1 LGLTSF
7 FILLTLSI
15 GLVFVNLPLT
25 VKAQHNALSHDGI
38 GDSEQEIKEGQLS
51 EHNGQV
57 VSGETSILSGN
68 NLACQDQENSE
79 TVLGLCPDRKILPN
93 TGVSTLTIK
102 TVLRANCDPDPRPF
116 NNCPHPDGRVII
128 QLDGKPYFQYDPRTN
143 MREGTTERTFPIP
156 VGTPYGIQAQGVNGG
171 DFFSY
176 ELGNIQGDC
185 SGRDRC
191 NAVMGPNGA
200 NVIVNFHYRAE

>member
-1 LGLTSF
+1 MV
-7 FILLTLSI
+7 ITLSI
-15 GLVFVNLPLT
+15 GLVSVNLPLT
-25 VKAQHNALSHDGI
+25 VKAQNNALSQSANGESKQGTKQSQSSD
-38 GDSEQEIKEGQLS
+38 QK
-51 EHNGQV
+51 GQV
-57 VSGETSILSGN
+57 ISGDASILSGN
-68 NLACQDQENSE
+68 NIACQDQENSE
-79 TVLGLCPDRKILPN
+79 TELGFCPDGEILLDA
-93 TGVSTLTIK
+93 GVNTLTIK
-102 TVLRANCDPDPRPF
+102 TVLRANCDSDPRPW

-156 VGTPYGIQAQGVNGG
+156 VGTPYSIQAQGVNGG